1 MKSQVVTLQERIQAA
16 RGNIPAEMVLKKGRV
31 VNVFSGTVEERDV
44 ALHGR
49 WVVGLGKGYHG
60 KREIDISGKWVV
72 PGLIDGHLH
81 IESSMLLPSRLAQ
94 ALIPHGT
101 TAIVSDPHEV
111 ANVMGVEGIRFL
123 MEESEAISM
132 DVFFMAPSCVP
143 ATHLETSGATV
154 SLSDLE
160 RLKQEARILGLA
172 EMMNYPGV
180 LMGDPQVLEKLI
192 LFADKVIDGHSPALM
207 GRDLQAYVSAG
218 IGSDHETADPEEAL
232 EKLESGMLVMIREGS
247 GAKNLDALL
256 PLVNK
261 QNARRFCFVCD
272 DLHPQDLLNRGH
284 IDYMIRRAI
293 QKGLDPVTAVQLATL
308 NPAEHFG
315 LKQRGAV
322 APGYQADLVILSDL
336 EAFAIEQVYKEGLP
350 VFDQGDVRTAPPD
363 RDRAIPRWPFRVAGL
378 TPESFRI
385 RQEGASARVI
395 QVIPGQILTPMGV
408 ERVRSRDGWVSTDTE
423 RDILKLAVVERHHG
437 SGRIGLGLVK
447 GFGLKAGALASS
459 VAHDSHNVIAV
470 GVEDQD
476 LCGAVNA
483 VCGMSGGMVAAKGD
497 RVLASTPLPVAG
509 LMSLDTVENLAR
521 QLDAL
526 NAAAGSLGCAVSE
539 PFMALSFLALPVI
552 PELKLT
558 DMGLVDVRRFA
569 KVPLFADQA
578 ESFT

>member
-1 MKSQVVTLQERIQAA
+1 MKSQVVKLQERIQVA

-49 WVVGLGKGYHG
+49 WVVGLGNGYHG
-60 KREIDISGKWVV
+60 KREIDISGNWVV

-123 MEESEAISM
+123 IEESEAISM

-160 RLKQEARILGLA
+160 RLKQEPRILGLA

-180 LMGDPQVLEKLI
+180 LLGDPQVLEKLV

-272 DLHPQDLLNRGH
+272 DLHPQDILNRGH

-336 EAFAIEQVYKEGLP
+336 EAFAIEQVYKDGLP
-350 VFDQGDVRTAPPD
+350 VFDRGDVKTAPPD
-363 RDRAIPRWPFRVAGL
+363 MDRAIPRWPFRVAAL
-378 TPESFRI
+378 APESFRI
-385 RQEGASARVI
+385 RQEGTSARVI
-395 QVIPGQILTPMGV
+395 QVMPGQILTAMGI
-408 ERVRSRDGWVSTDTE
+408 EQVRSRDGWVSTDTE

-470 GVEDQD
+470 GVEDRD
-476 LCGAVNA
+476 LCRAVNA
-483 VCGMSGGMVAAKGD
+483 VCGMSGGMVAVSED

-509 LMSLDTVENLAR
+509 LMSLEKVENLAR
-521 QLDAL
+521 QLESL
-526 NAAAGSLGCAVSE
+526 NRAAGSLGCSISE

>member
-1 MKSQVVTLQERIQAA
+1 MKSQIVTLQERIQAA
-16 RGNIPAEMVLKKGRV
+16 RGNIPADVVLKKGKV

-49 WVVGLGKGYHG
+49 WVVGLGKGYQG
-60 KREIDISGKWVV
+60 KREIDISGKWVI

-81 IESSMLLPSRLAQ
+81 IESTMLLPSRLAQ

-154 SLSDLE
+154 SFSDLE
-160 RLKQEARILGLA
+160 RLKLEPRILGLA

-180 LMGDPQVLEKLI
+180 LLADPQVLEKLV
-192 LFADKVIDGHSPALM
+192 LFADKVIDGHCPALM
-207 GRDLQAYVSAG
+207 GHDLQAYVSAG
-218 IGSDHETADPEEAL
+218 ISSDHETAEPEEAL
-232 EKLESGMLVMIREGS
+232 EKLQSGMLVMIREGS

-336 EAFAIEQVYKEGLP
+336 EALAIEQVYKEGLP
-350 VFDQGDVRTAPPD
+350 VFDQGGVKIVPLD
-363 RDRAIPRWPFRVAGL
+363 RDRSIPRWPFRVAAL
-378 TPESFRI
+378 EPESFAI

-395 QVIPGQILTPMGV
+395 QVMPGQILTAMRV
-408 ERVRSRDGWVSTDTE
+408 ERVASRDGWVSTDTE

-437 SGRIGLGLVK
+437 SGRIGLGLVN

-459 VAHDSHNVIAV
+459 VAHDSHNVIAL
-470 GVEDQD
+470 GVEDLD
-476 LCGAVNA
+476 LCRAVSA
-483 VCGMSGGMVAAKGD
+483 VCEMGGGMVAVRGD

-521 QLDAL
+521 QLEGL
-526 NAAAGSLGCAVSE
+526 NTAASSLGCGVSD